1 MTGSE
6 ARVQPIPPPEMN
18 VIEISPC
25 RLSSG
30 RQWVLPASKSHLI
43 RWIALAS
50 QSRGA
55 IRIKHVGELG
65 EDSINMIRGLRSL
78 GAEIQISDGMVDVS
92 ATSRIFPRVPGKRI
106 DMGNSGTGFR
116 FMLALASSMGSVSEI
131 TGDIS
136 LRSRPFEVIT
146 GALAELGCSVSK
158 GVRGGF
164 MVSGPAVPG
173 KVVLD
178 LSKGSQPLS
187 ALLVAAPSM
196 GVDIEVK
203 IHGNI
208 VSQRYL
214 KLTYGICKS
223 TGSGNEFSDQNVRI
237 VPWDVTLPEEVT
249 VPSESS
255 LTPVIMLLERLHGV
269 DLGSGN
275 LVDSDLVAPEVNWL
289 RSNDSGRL
297 DLTAASDL
305 VTPAAALLAIGGGGK
320 IVGVGHAQR
329 KESKRMATTE
339 KLLSDFGLKAH
350 VRPGGVIEVP
360 GNQSPDRPE
369 EDVRTYS
376 DHRVAMTAMALAS
389 LVGATIEGE
398 SCIGATHP
406 SFHQMLMAIS
416 S

>member
-1 MTGSE
+1 M
-6 ARVQPIPPPEMN
+6 
-18 VIEISPC
+18 
-25 RLSSG
+25 
-30 RQWVLPASKSHLI
+30 
-43 RWIALAS
+43 AS

-55 IRIKHVGELG
+55 IRINHVGELG
-65 EDSINMIRGLRSL
+65 EDSINMIRGLKFL
-78 GAEIQISDGMVDVS
+78 GAEIQISDGTVGVS
-92 ATSRIFPRVPGKRI
+92 ASNGTFPRSPSDQI
-106 DMGNSGTGFR
+106 DIGNSGTGCR
-116 FMLALASSMGSVSEI
+116 FMMALASSMGSISGI

-146 GALAELGCSVSK
+146 GALGDLGCSVS
-158 GVRGGF
+158 RGEDGDF
-164 MVSGPAVPG
+164 MVSGPAVHG
-173 KVVLD
+173 KVALD

-187 ALLVAAPSM
+187 ALLIAAPSL
-196 GVDIEVK
+196 GVDIEVE
-203 IHGNI
+203 IQGEV

-214 KLTYGICKS
+214 ELTYGICKS
-223 TGSGNEFSDQNVRI
+223 TGSQNEFSGHNVRI
-237 VPWDVTLPEEVT
+237 APWDVIIPEEVT

-289 RSNDSGRL
+289 QSNDFGLL

-305 VTPAAALLAIGGGGK
+305 VTPAAVLLAIGGGGT
-320 IVGVGHAQR
+320 IVGVGHTQR
-329 KESKRMATTE
+329 KESRRLSTTE
-339 KLLSDFGLKAH
+339 KLLFDFGLKAH
-350 VRPGGVIEVP
+350 VRAEGVIDIPGG
-360 GNQSPDRPE
+360 QSPKRPE
-369 EDVRTYS
+369 WDVKTYS

-398 SCIGATHP
+398 GCIGATHP

>member
-1 MTGSE
+1 M
-6 ARVQPIPPPEMN
+6 
-18 VIEISPC
+18 IEIPPC
-25 RLSSG
+25 RLSTG

-55 IRIKHVGELG
+55 MRIKHVGELG
-65 EDSINMIRGLRSL
+65 EDSIHMIRGLESL
-78 GAEIQISDGMVDVS
+78 GAEIQISDGMISVS
-92 ATSRIFPRVPGKRI
+92 ATSGTFPCAPEKCI
-106 DMGNSGTGFR
+106 DIGNSGTGCR

-146 GALAELGCSVSK
+146 GALADLGCSVS
-158 GVRGGF
+158 RTEGGGLV
-164 MVSGPAVPG
+164 VSGPAVPG
-173 KVVLD
+173 KVALD

-187 ALLVAAPSM
+187 SLLIAAPSM
-196 GVDIEVK
+196 GVNIEVE
-203 IHGNI
+203 IQGEP

-214 KLTYGICKS
+214 ELTYAICKS
-223 TGSGNEFSDQNVRI
+223 TGSENEFSGHNIRI
-237 VPWDVTLPEEVT
+237 APWDVTLPEEVT

-289 RSNDSGRL
+289 QSNSSGRL

-305 VTPAAALLAIGGGGK
+305 VTPAAVLLAIGGGGK

-350 VRPGGVIEVP
+350 VRTEGVIDIPGG
-360 GNQSPDRPE
+360 QSPKRPE
-369 EDVRTYS
+369 KDVRTYN

-389 LVGATIEGE
+389 LVGATVEGE
-398 SCIGATHP
+398 GCIAATHP

-416 S
+416 F